1 MQLLTIL
8 WQRPVGWEGEEM
20 TVVAVDHKSFRGQS
34 RKHQGGRGGGWPPAG
49 TQRRQAGDQLCW
61 SRGQVGPSQVMV
73 GFAPCGCGD
82 LGISH
87 VTVSLAKRNA
97 GEVGQEREEQVRRH
111 DLGKTSLVNELVM
124 RLTSVLT
131 SAVFCVFSAPDI
143 FSWLPFL

>member
-1 MQLLTIL
+1 MQSLTIL

-49 TQRRQAGDQLCW
+49 TQKAGRWPAVLGAG
-61 SRGQVGPSQVMV
+61 GQVGPSQVMV

-87 VTVSLAKRNA
+87 VTVGLAKRTA
-97 GEVGQEREEQVRRH
+97 REVRREKSRST
-111 DLGKTSLVNELVM
+111 DTIWGKL
-124 RLTSVLT
+124 
-131 SAVFCVFSAPDI
+131 A
-143 FSWLPFL
+143 W